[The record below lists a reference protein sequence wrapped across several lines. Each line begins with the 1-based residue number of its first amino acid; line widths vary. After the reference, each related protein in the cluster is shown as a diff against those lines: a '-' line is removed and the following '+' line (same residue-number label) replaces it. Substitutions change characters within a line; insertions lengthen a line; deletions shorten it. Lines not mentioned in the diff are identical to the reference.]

1 MLIFSGTAASTC
13 AAQLDAGDTSG
24 DPMIIRRIALFFAAL
39 SGLMTTQM
47 PEYWQQYRQRLEG
60 AIDELAAIVQQF
72 DTETAAQGL
81 TEAAGIARLKA
92 NSDPLAQQRGVAM
105 RQAVNRLH
113 RLREADRAFNDKNLP
128 EKWWTLAT
136 TFDPAIAA
144 RAYQTY
150 QPAVPT
156 TGEGFIA
163 GVIGFFIG
171 GGLIHLLGLPIR
183 YRHKILRK
191 FSPASPDVPIAR
203 A

>member
-1 MLIFSGTAASTC
+1 M
-13 AAQLDAGDTSG
+13 
-24 DPMIIRRIALFFAAL
+24 
-39 SGLMTTQM
+39 
-47 PEYWQQYRQRLEG
+47 
-60 AIDELAAIVQQF
+60 
-72 DTETAAQGL
+72 
-81 TEAAGIARLKA
+81 TEAGGITHLEQS
-92 NSDPLAQQRGVAM
+92 NDPLAQLRGRDMQHLIA
-105 RQAVNRLH
+105 RLAK
-113 RLREADRAFNDKNLP
+113 LKKADTAFNDKNLP

-144 RAYQTY
+144 RAYETY

-183 YRHKILRK
+183 YRHKFIKRA
-191 FSPASPDVPIAR
+191 PSPDVSATR